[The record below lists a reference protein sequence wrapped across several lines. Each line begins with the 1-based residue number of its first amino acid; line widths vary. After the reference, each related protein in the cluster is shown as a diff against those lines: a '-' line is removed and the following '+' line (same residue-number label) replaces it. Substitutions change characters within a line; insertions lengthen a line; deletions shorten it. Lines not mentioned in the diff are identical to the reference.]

1 MFITN
6 SNWISVPP
14 TIPVVGMGVTINFHS
29 DSKAATIIQISHKGK
44 RIVLRQD
51 KATRADQNG
60 VSESQTYTYEAD
72 PDGAIYIA
80 TLRDDGRYRLVGSG
94 KKGKAIPIGVRR
106 EYYDYS
112 F

>member
-1 MFITN
+1 MN
-6 SNWISVPP
+6 PVN
-14 TIPVVGMGVTINFHS
+14 TIVLAVGMGATINFHS
-29 DSKAATIIQISHKGK
+29 DSKAATLIQISHRGN

-51 KATRADQNG
+51 KATRNDSNG

-72 PDGAIYIA
+72 PEGAIYFA
-80 TLRDDGRYRLVGSG
+80 TLRKDGRYRLVGSSATG
-94 KKGKAIPIGVRR
+94 KTITLGVRR